1 MYHHSVK
8 RTIGF
13 SDVYLT
19 QDRSLHPVFC
29 LGRNMIDCKS
39 LSSIFF
45 FVEWL
50 YNSFEMSSSGRG
62 IFADIA
68 VSIL

>member
-1 MYHHSVK
+1 MCTSRKIDLYTQCFAWGETWYIASL
-8 RTIGF
+8 
-13 SDVYLT
+13 YL
-19 QDRSLHPVFC
+19 VF
-29 LGRNMIDCKS
+29 
-39 LSSIFF
+39 FF

>member
-19 QDRSLHPVFC
+19 QDRSLHPEFC
-29 LGRNMIDCKS
+29 LGRNMIDCKFY
-39 LSSIFF
+39 LVFF

>member
-1 MYHHSVK
+1 
-8 RTIGF
+8 
-13 SDVYLT
+13 
-19 QDRSLHPVFC
+19 
-29 LGRNMIDCKS
+29 MIYCKS

-68 VSIL
+68 VSILWGGTLESNVLD